1 MFLLGI
7 EPMEVGYGLSVRR
20 HNRERYGVL
29 HQIYVSEASRLS
41 LLKKPQVN

>member
-20 HNRERYGVL
+20 YNRERHSVL
-29 HQIYVSEASRLS
+29 HQVYFSEASRLS
-41 LLKKPQVN
+41 LLKKPEY